1 MRFPISPM
9 LVQQDLRLSHAIKLG
24 ERQVH
29 ADKKPL
35 PVKEGAQ

>member
-9 LVQQDLRLSHAIKLG
+9 LVQQDLRLSHA
-24 ERQVH
+24 
-29 ADKKPL
+29 DKKPL